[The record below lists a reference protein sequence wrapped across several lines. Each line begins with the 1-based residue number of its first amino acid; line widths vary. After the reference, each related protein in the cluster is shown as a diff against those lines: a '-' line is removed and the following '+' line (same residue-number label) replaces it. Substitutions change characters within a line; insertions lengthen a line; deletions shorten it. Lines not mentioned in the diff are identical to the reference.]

1 MDLGSLISLDPM
13 QMTQQ
18 IQMLV
23 ASVEELVKQNEEL
36 RQHLSHENSNVPLYQ
51 RN

>member
-18 IQMLV
+18 IQMSV
-23 ASVEELVKQNEEL
+23 ASVEELVEQNEEL
-36 RQHLSHENSNVPLYQ
+36 WQRLSHEDSNVPLYQ
-51 RN
+51 CN

>member
-36 RQHLSHENSNVPLYQ
+36 R
-51 RN
+51 